1 MLTGIESKNQ
11 NPEQKKLAEISER
24 LSKCLEDVRENI
36 RKERERRGLA
46 HYYVTLL
53 RSGLIMSEP
62 GLTTSNFMES
72 ISDPFNCK
80 RRSKL

>member
-1 MLTGIESKNQ
+1 MLTGIESERKNS
-11 NPEQKKLAEISER
+11 EQKKSKEISE
-24 LSKCLEDVRENI
+24 KMDKIVEDIKEQE
-36 RKERERRGLA
+36 RKGLVQQHA
-46 HYYVTLL
+46 TLI